1 MKPLLR
7 TAFFVYY
14 ITMKKNNTS
23 KKNNISNNIIYDVII
38 VGAGA
43 SGLFCGAAAEPN
55 DDGFGTDAYGL
66 SPDMAAEPNGGTCET
81 EKTRS
86 LCIDDSSRTSI
97 PSFRSLILEKTS
109 CARTKLLMSGSGQ
122 CNITHDGSI
131 KDFVSCYGEN
141 GKKIRSCIYRH
152 SNLSLMKF
160 LRDNGVELFIREDG
174 KVFPA
179 SMDAHEVLYML
190 LRRIKSNG
198 FEIRYSSPVTG
209 IKKVSCDGGHHGE
222 LWLVSSGDTIYTA
235 RNVIIATGGCSYPS
249 TGSDGSMFPVLSRD
263 LDIEI
268 TSLRPALSS
277 IQVQDYPY
285 AELSGISHK
294 NAHVSI
300 WHDGRKTAEACDD
313 LLFTHRDMSG
323 PAVINISKYALQ
335 NDILKVNY
343 IFPVNYHEALDRL
356 KSASNGSKAGL
367 VSIISSEFNLPKR
380 FCRIL
385 TERSGEALK
394 AIARSLTEDQFII
407 ASVSGF
413 NRAMATAGGICLDQ
427 INTSC
432 FSFKA
437 YPSLYAV
444 GEALDVDGMT
454 GGYNLQFAYSSAV
467 AAMGDIMAKK

>member
-1 MKPLLR
+1 
-7 TAFFVYY
+7 
-14 ITMKKNNTS
+14 
-23 KKNNISNNIIYDVII
+23 
-38 VGAGA
+38 
-43 SGLFCGAAAEPN
+43 
-55 DDGFGTDAYGL
+55 
-66 SPDMAAEPNGGTCET
+66 
-81 EKTRS
+81 
-86 LCIDDSSRTSI
+86 
-97 PSFRSLILEKTS
+97 
-109 CARTKLLMSGSGQ
+109 
-122 CNITHDGSI
+122 
-131 KDFVSCYGEN
+131 
-141 GKKIRSCIYRH
+141 
-152 SNLSLMKF
+152 
-160 LRDNGVELFIREDG
+160 
-174 KVFPA
+174 
-179 SMDAHEVLYML
+179 
-190 LRRIKSNG
+190 
-198 FEIRYSSPVTG
+198 
-209 IKKVSCDGGHHGE
+209 
-222 LWLVSSGDTIYTA
+222 
-235 RNVIIATGGCSYPS
+235 
-249 TGSDGSMFPVLSRD
+249 MFPVLSRD

-454 GGYNLQFAYSSAV
+454 GGYNLQFAYSSAM
-467 AAMGDIMAKK
+467 AAMGDITAKK